1 MLFRSLDAGVVAR
14 RDVRATL
21 DEVVAGV
28 KPGRISED
36 EIIIFDSTGI
46 AIEDVAA
53 ASIVF
58 ERALE
63 DSAGLVVKLGS

>member
-1 MLFRSLDAGVVAR
+1 
-14 RDVRATL
+14 VRATL

-53 ASIVF
+53 ASIAF
-58 ERALE
+58 ERALA
-63 DSAGLVVKLGS
+63 DSAGLSVQLS